1 MNSYQLNTE
10 FQKCFIY
17 NEFFSIDATQT
28 GIALLH
34 SLRKTPMEDILY
46 RAPRHVLP
54 KLISYQYCVLL
65 RNYFGTILL
74 HFQCSSWLYY
84 CWPSK
89 NVFLSSYNN
98 YYPLN
103 FTTLKKDGSYRWL
116 KYKICLKRDVMYQF
130 PCMLVKQSLLFIIVF
145 ARFHSSSGVCC
156 ASPRERGKW
165 KSRWQG
171 REKRNEVWHS

>member
-65 RNYFGTILL
+65 RNYISMLFLAVLL
-74 HFQCSSWLYY
+74 LTFKKC
-84 CWPSK
+84 
-89 NVFLSSYNN
+89 FLSSYNN

-171 REKRNEVWHS
+171 REKRNEV